1 MAEPRAL
8 SKQERELRAAYYRA
22 WRAKNK
28 EKDKAFN
35 ERYWK
40 KRAEKEAKRNGK
52 TEF

>member
-22 WRAKNK
+22 WRAKY
-28 EKDKAFN
+28 N